1 MAEPWAEPGCGLA
14 AFREELLQ
22 HVPGHFVIVGLA
34 KLFQQCFYSQAACFT
49 KHLCQPAS
57 DVQ

>member
-1 MAEPWAEPGCGLA
+1 MAKAEAGCGLA
-14 AFREELLQ
+14 AFRGELWQ

-34 KLFQQCFYSQAACFT
+34 KVFQQAFYTKAACFS